1 MGQFG
6 GAEGRRGGAHK
17 RSTVA
22 LNHLKIL
29 NEGCVAD
36 TPAGSLLGCG
46 KEVIVLIRGWIAWA
60 TQRKGGRQKIGRDER
75 NCPKKQHFLWRTLSP
90 RSIGTAAN
98 CSSYF
103 KWLYIKDLLTLTV
116 RRSTKVTYMYCTIRG
131 KLGGGGWI
139 KYLCQA
145 RRGCFIPV
153 DFVHMLNN
161 DWRNGWF
168 LSAVHICR
176 QSRSLN
182 KWNIF
187 ILHVSLLAS
196 CLCMRSHKIRRH
208 ESLQK
213 IQMCNDNACRKP
225 PQKKEKKNPDM
236 QLEGLIRYWC

>member
-131 KLGGGGWI
+131 KLGGGGVN
-139 KYLCQA
+139 K
-145 RRGCFIPV
+145 V
-153 DFVHMLNN
+153 
-161 DWRNGWF
+161 F
-168 LSAVHICR
+168 LSGTARLLCPGWLCTYVKQWLKER
-176 QSRSLN
+176 M
-182 KWNIF
+182 
-187 ILHVSLLAS
+187 VSVCSAHLPSEPLT
-196 CLCMRSHKIRRH
+196 
-208 ESLQK
+208 Q
-213 IQMCNDNACRKP
+213 
-225 PQKKEKKNPDM
+225 
-236 QLEGLIRYWC
+236 